1 MKYIIIGICSFLIAY
16 LFDFVSLK
24 KIPLAKLAIEG
35 AVMLLGGYSTTM
47 VYMQKEKF
55 FLPLY
60 LSHLGWFLLVVCIFL
75 LFYSLFWEIP
85 FRKTYALKGVG
96 DKLIKTGTYALVR
109 HPGVI
114 WYALLLVALLL
125 ISRSKLFLIAAP
137 IWIFMDILYAFIQE
151 KFYFI
156 KMFPGYEEYKKET
169 PMLIP
174 TRKSLASFLASFRKK
189 EIIGSGE

>member
-24 KIPLAKLAIEG
+24 NLSLVKLVIEG
-35 AVMLLGGYSTTM
+35 AVGILGGYSTIM

-60 LSHLGWFLLVVCIFL
+60 LSYLGWFLLFVSVFL

-85 FRKTYALKGVG
+85 FKKTYTIKGVG

-114 WYALLLVALLL
+114 WYALLLVALFL

-137 IWIFMDILYAFIQE
+137 IWIFMDILYVFIQE

-174 TRKSLASFLASFRKK
+174 TRKSLASSLASFGKRDK
-189 EIIGSGE
+189 G

>member
-1 MKYIIIGICSFLIAY
+1 MIAY

-24 KIPLAKLAIEG
+24 KIPLGKLAVGG
-35 AVMLLGGYSTTM
+35 AAGLLGGYSM
-47 VYMQKEKF
+47 VMVCLQEEKF
-55 FLPLY
+55 LLPLG
-60 LSHLGWFLLVVCIFL
+60 LSWVGWPLLFISILL

-85 FRKTYALKGVG
+85 FKKTYADKGVG

-114 WYALLLVALLL
+114 WYALFLLAFLLIFRSKLLL
-125 ISRSKLFLIAAP
+125 IAVPA
-137 IWIFMDILYAFIQE
+137 WIFMDILYVFIQE

-156 KMFPGYEEYKKET
+156 KIFPGYEEYKEET

-174 TRKSLASFLASFRKK
+174 TRKSLVSFLASLGKRD
-189 EIIGSGE
+189 

>member
-24 KIPLAKLAIEG
+24 NLSLAKLAIEG
-35 AVMLLGGYSTTM
+35 AVGILGVYSTIM

-60 LSHLGWFLLVVCIFL
+60 LSYLGWFLLFVSVFL

-85 FRKTYALKGVG
+85 FKKTYTIKGVG

-137 IWIFMDILYAFIQE
+137 IWIFMDILYVFIQE

-174 TRKSLASFLASFRKK
+174 TRKSLASFLASFGKRDK
-189 EIIGSGE
+189 G